1 MTKLKTKEPD
11 ILNENELFKIIGGN
25 VRRYRMLYNATN
37 GRMTQE
43 NLAEKVDI
51 STSVIG
57 GLESEKMNQ
66 GISVFVLYK
75 ISRALNVSVD
85 ALLKRKNN

>member
-1 MTKLKTKEPD
+1 MIKIKTKETE
-11 ILNENELFKIIGGN
+11 IMNENELFKIIGGN
-25 VRRYRMLYNATN
+25 VRRYRMLYNAN
-37 GRMTQE
+37 KGRMTQD

-57 GLESEKMNQ
+57 GLESDKMNQ

-75 ISRALNVSVD
+75 ISKALNVSVD
-85 ALLKRKNN
+85 DLLKKNN